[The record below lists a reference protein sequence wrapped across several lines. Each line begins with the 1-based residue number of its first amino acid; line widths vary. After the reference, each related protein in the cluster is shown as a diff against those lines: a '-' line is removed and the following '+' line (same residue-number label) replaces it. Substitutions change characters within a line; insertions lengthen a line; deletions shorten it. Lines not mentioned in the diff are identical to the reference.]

1 MKEKYQCPD
10 CRFKRMTKLKL
21 LERWWCSFCDM
32 EKDIEQTIN
41 EWATRGYQRKEE
53 HESKS

>member
-10 CRFKRMTKLKL
+10 CMFKRMTKLKL
-21 LERWWCSFCDM
+21 LERWWCSFCDA

-41 EWATRGYQRKEE
+41 EWSQRGYRKDERNGT
-53 HESKS
+53 

>member
-21 LERWWCSFCDM
+21 LERWWCSFCDA
-32 EKDIEQTIN
+32 EKDVEKTIQQ
-41 EWATRGYQRKEE
+41 WARQKAIKEE
-53 HESKS
+53 E